1 LPGWIRAGLGRA
13 DGGDAELGRRE
24 RSGGSMMAASR
35 SLRPA
40 HAHGAAAALLL
51 SVAVL
56 LSGCSASM
64 VGDHLPQAA
73 GGLPADTPERPADP
87 GPYPAV
93 HSMPPPRATA
103 TLNDDQQKLLESDL
117 IAVRN
122 RYGANPGASPA
133 TGGTGATD
141 NSTAGGAKNP

>member
-1 LPGWIRAGLGRA
+1 
-13 DGGDAELGRRE
+13 
-24 RSGGSMMAASR
+24 MAASR
-35 SLRPA
+35 SQRPA
-40 HAHGAAAALLL
+40 LARVVAASLLL
-51 SVAVL
+51 SVAAL
-56 LSGCSASM
+56 LSGCSASL

-73 GGLPADTPERPADP
+73 GGLPADAPDRPADP

-122 RYGANPGASPA
+122 RYGANPGVSPA
-133 TGGTGATD
+133 TGGTSGTD

>member
-1 LPGWIRAGLGRA
+1 
-13 DGGDAELGRRE
+13 
-24 RSGGSMMAASR
+24 MMAASR

-40 HAHGAAAALLL
+40 HAVAALLL
-51 SVAVL
+51 LSAAVL
-56 LSGCSASM
+56 LGGCSASL

-73 GGLPADTPERPADP
+73 GGLPADAPERPADP

-122 RYGANPGASPA
+122 RYGANPALSPA
-133 TGGTGATD
+133 TGGTD
-141 NSTAGGAKNP
+141 NSTPGGAKNP